1 MVPEIRVLH
10 GGEIARDVAR
20 DLASCLAS
28 RSRPTRVFEM
38 ADYLTS
44 GFDIVDVSDAPETAP
59 ETSPETASHAYVL
72 VVETAEF
79 ENPADGAVTLL
90 RDLLAANKKSKTTPR
105 RWAVR
110 SVETSSLET
119 ASLDAE
125 RKKNDACA
133 ARAKLVRFAVV
144 AVGDTDAMAE
154 RAAFRS
160 KQNCAG
166 DCNQAGQLADRL
178 FAACGG
184 VRVAP
189 RLEIDV
195 SRGAAEAQTERW
207 VDRTLLTAL
216 TFTREEG

>member
-10 GGEIARDVAR
+10 GGEIAREVAR

-110 SVETSSLET
+110 SVETSARDGVSRRRT
-119 ASLDAE
+119 
-125 RKKNDACA
+125 RKKRRLRR
-133 ARAKLVRFAVV
+133 ARETRALRGGRRGGHGRDGRARGVPFETKLR
-144 AVGDTDAMAE
+144 G
-154 RAAFRS
+154 
-160 KQNCAG
+160 
-166 DCNQAGQLADRL
+166 RL
-178 FAACGG
+178 
-184 VRVAP
+184 
-189 RLEIDV
+189 
-195 SRGAAEAQTERW
+195 
-207 VDRTLLTAL
+207 
-216 TFTREEG
+216 

>member
-10 GGEIARDVAR
+10 GGEIAREVAR

-38 ADYLTS
+38 AAYLDS
-44 GFDIVDVSDAPETAP
+44 GFDIVDVSDAPDTAP
-59 ETSPETASHAYVL
+59 ETSTTAYVL

-90 RDLLAANKKSKTTPR
+90 RDLLAANKKSRTTPR

-119 ASLDAE
+119 ASLDTE
-125 RKKNDACA
+125 RKENEASV

-207 VDRTLLTAL
+207 VDRTLLPAL
-216 TFTREEG
+216 TNDEG